1 MKIIRQV
8 ESIADENKGSV
19 IALGNFDGFH
29 KGHQKVIG
37 AAGRLAKEMNTSL
50 TVISMEPHPRMFFNS
65 GQKEFRLNSLQTKSD
80 LLKKF
85 GVFYCS
91 SL

>member
-37 AAGRLAKEMNTSL
+37 AAGRPTSCTDHFL
-50 TVISMEPHPRMFFNS
+50 MTLVKTIKITKGYHRPFILIGYGFNLS
-65 GQKEFRLNSLQTKSD
+65 NNFHLIKLI
-80 LLKKF
+80 LL
-85 GVFYCS
+85 
-91 SL
+91 